1 MRVKPLLAPI
11 AVTALLALFVW
22 ALAGR
27 VVAMVSTGEPIAIA
41 LAVGVSLT
49 VAVGVLILFKEWQL
63 AATVQKMSNTL
74 AARGELM
81 TDSLPRS
88 PGGRIDREYADE
100 QFDHL
105 RSVTQESPDSWE
117 SWFQLGFGYDASGDR
132 KHAREALRNAAKLFR
147 ASSS

>member
-1 MRVKPLLAPI
+1 MRIKPLLAPI

-105 RSVTQESPDSWE
+105 RSVTQESPESWE

>member
-27 VVAMVSTGEPIAIA
+27 VVALVGTGEPIAIA

-63 AATVQKMSNTL
+63 AATVQKMSNIL
-74 AARGELM
+74 AARGELI

-88 PGGRIDREYADE
+88 PGGRIDREYADQ
-100 QFDHL
+100 QFDQL
-105 RSVTQESPDSWE
+105 RNVTHDSPDSWE

-132 KHAREALRNAAKLFR
+132 KHARQALRNAAKLFR
-147 ASSS
+147 AAS

>member
-1 MRVKPLLAPI
+1 MRIKPLLAPI

-22 ALAGR
+22 AIAGR

-74 AARGELM
+74 AARGELL

-132 KHAREALRNAAKLFR
+132 KHARQALRTAAKLFR